1 MPDVNKLVVRS
12 KARLE
17 FAPYTGA
24 TLGAF
29 VAVTPR
35 GSVQVSDQRGTQT
48 YADFSSALGAFAA
61 QTADGDR
68 TASISFT
75 AFLIPSDTTF
85 TAMLG
90 TYEDNAP
97 CAFRV
102 IAGERVGAVEFVRAY
117 QGFLN
122 NFSYTLNQDGA
133 AEVSVAFVA
142 SARLE
147 GAEDT
152 TP

>member
-1 MPDVNKLVVRS
+1 MPDVNKLVVRT
-12 KARLE
+12 KAKLE
-17 FAPYTGA
+17 FAPYTGS
-24 TLGAF
+24 TLGTF
-29 VAVTPR
+29 IAVTPR

-68 TASISFT
+68 TASLSFT
-75 AFLIPSDTTF
+75 AFLIPSDATF
-85 TAMLG
+85 QAML
-90 TYEDNAP
+90 TAYENNDP

-102 IAGERVGAVEFVRAY
+102 RAGERVGTEVFVRAY

-133 AEVSVAFVA
+133 AEVSIAFVA
-142 SARLE
+142 SSRLPA
-147 GAEDT
+147 AET
-152 TP
+152 ITP